1 MITPVVAGLISL
13 INQTNTNTNT
23 NTNTSLPALIGPA
36 RHLHARHHLTDPAPI
51 GPKLDLCRA

>member
-13 INQTNTNTNT
+13 INQTNT